1 MIKKNEEK
9 LVKAWETL
17 SYNMA
22 KDQNEAALYCE
33 TEEGYLFTTASRIR
47 TIENRDN
54 FEVAGDVWYRVD
66 SIPTD
71 ASFIGNYYEP
81 KSLPPVPEYQVAFTR
96 ISSNAKTGPIPV
108 TTTEEGTCADSC
120 PLKKNGCYADSGPL
134 ALFWRKVTERRAGMA
149 WGDMLRHV
157 AALPKGQLWRHN
169 QAGDLAGMGDK
180 IDRFA
185 LEQLVKANRGRRGFT
200 YTHKPMSDP
209 KNRAAVAEANRQGF
223 TINLSANNLAEADQL
238 AALGIGPVAVVVPI
252 DQTTAT
258 QTPEGRKVA
267 ICPAAISESVSC
279 ATCGLCALRDRK
291 AIIGFPAHGTSKRK
305 AEAVAKG
312 GI

>member
-1 MIKKNEEK
+1 M
-9 LVKAWETL
+9 
-17 SYNMA
+17 
-22 KDQNEAALYCE
+22 
-33 TEEGYLFTTASRIR
+33 
-47 TIENRDN
+47 ENN
-54 FEVAGDVWYRVD
+54 IFAMP
-66 SIPTD
+66 S
-71 ASFIGNYYEP
+71 
-81 KSLPPVPEYQVAFTR
+81 EYQVAFTR
-96 ISSNAKTGPIPV
+96 VSKNAKTGPIPV
-108 TTTEEGTCADSC
+108 TTTEEGSCPDAC

-134 ALFWRKVTERRAGMA
+134 ALFWRKVTERKAGMA
-149 WGDMLRHV
+149 WSDMLLQV

-169 QAGDLAGMGDK
+169 QAGDLAGLGDQ
-180 IDRFA
+180 IDVVA
-185 LEQLVKANRGRRGFT
+185 LEQLVKANKGRRGFT

-312 GI
+312 GYLMQEQGDLYEQERAAYARASRSELRAVERALCFHPWANSPRESARLWAVRDLLAKGASGL